1 MTITV
6 RAILTATATRITT
19 SATKKNPETTI
30 KKLKNTIITF
40 TKIRTF
46 TNIPI
51 YQLQTIVVLLKI
63 NNNDSKVRID
73 GTW

>member
-19 SATKKNPETTI
+19 TATKKKTETTI
-30 KKLKNTIITF
+30 KKLKNIIITF

-51 YQLQTIVVLLKI
+51 YQLRTIVVLLKI
-63 NNNDSKVRID
+63 NNNDSKVRIN

>member
-19 SATKKNPETTI
+19 TATKKKTETTI
-30 KKLKNTIITF
+30 KKLKNIIITF
-40 TKIRTF
+40 TKIRIF

-51 YQLQTIVVLLKI
+51 YQLRTIVVLLKI
-63 NNNDSKVRID
+63 NNNDSKVRIN